1 MDDQWMPSQLPTLK
15 VNISI
20 PPRNL
25 HSADVVIVPLAKT
38 PRNRANASMSVR
50 IGLAL
55 HGMPPP
61 TNLAKS
67 VDVNKNILLRLY
79 IAADA
84 ISFSFI

>member
-1 MDDQWMPSQLPTLK
+1 MK
-15 VNISI
+15 
-20 PPRNL
+20 L

-38 PRNRANASMSVR
+38 IGSRASASISVR

-55 HGMPPP
+55 DGMPPP
-61 TNLAKS
+61 TNLTET
-67 VDVNKNILLRLY
+67 VDVNKNILLRLH